1 MKLLDKLIQ
10 KRDYH
15 QALATKFADL
25 ITVLQED
32 EDVQKMVHQGKLS
45 VVNGAAR
52 HFAAVMAARTA
63 PEPKPQSKTG
73 HQSAAYKKGQSIRMK
88 KLWKDKRALM
98 LKATRKNGQKAR
110 VVMKARRKAALAA
123 PVTPP
128 ATT

>member
-1 MKLLDKLIQ
+1 MRLLDKL
-10 KRDYH
+10 KEKMEFH
-15 QALATKFADL
+15 LAQAVRFGEL
-25 ITVLQED
+25 ITVLEED
-32 EDVQKMVHQGKLS
+32 DDVQKMVHQGKLS

-52 HFAAVMAARTA
+52 NFAAVMAARTA
-63 PEPKPQSKTG
+63 PELVPQSKTH
-73 HQSAAYKKGQSIRMK
+73 HQSAAFKKAQSARMK

-128 ATT
+128 ATL